1 MLYKVQQVYKEFV
14 STEEKLHQC
23 LGGFGSKRDCVC
35 VRACVH
41 VKALFCYYVP
51 SYRLC
56 YGSVLEQTLKE
67 GPLPLAPLH
76 ALWGIGLGDDGKM
89 SL

>member
-1 MLYKVQQVYKEFV
+1 MLYKVQQVYKESV

-23 LGGFGSKRDCVC
+23 LGGFGSKRGVC
-35 VRACVH
+35 VR

-76 ALWGIGLGDDGKM
+76 ALWGSGLGDDGKM